1 MSGLRL
7 FNLKGGVTEVVPH
20 LAEAEA
26 AVAHLPQPENS
37 RTLTAFAAGLGGYWE
52 KASRR
57 PAPPGIPFLR
67 PTRSGPLKQHVLGCG
82 TGPSGSERASAVGA
96 LAVLAEEA
104 GEPAGGPFEDTIR
117 KPVSDEG
124 VEALVKG

>member
-7 FNLKGGVTEVVPH
+7 FNLKGGVTEVVPR
-20 LAEAEA
+20 LAEAEAEA

-57 PAPPGIPFLR
+57 PAPLGIPFLR
-67 PTRSGPLKQHVLGCG
+67 AHQV
-82 TGPSGSERASAVGA
+82 RA
-96 LAVLAEEA
+96 AEAARAWLRHRTEW
-104 GEPAGGPFEDTIR
+104 E
-117 KPVSDEG
+117 
-124 VEALVKG
+124 